1 MHLVEG
7 VDKRRGAVRHVFVPR
22 RAHHFIQA
30 LADGVLQPAV
40 DEVLLRR
47 TLEYNM
53 SMLYKYDHFLHPNP
67 CRWRQCVCV
76 CPPLQTRF
84 FAVAVAPDLTL
95 LVSLLSTEQGAP
107 SSAHRDADAGALE
120 RALIQVKTE

>member
-1 MHLVEG
+1 MPSNGEARVVVGAMHLVEG

-67 CRWRQCVCV
+67 CRWRPCVCV
-76 CPPLQTRF
+76 C
-84 FAVAVAPDLTL
+84 
-95 LVSLLSTEQGAP
+95 VSST
-107 SSAHRDADAGALE
+107 ADEVLRRSR
-120 RALIQVKTE
+120 RA